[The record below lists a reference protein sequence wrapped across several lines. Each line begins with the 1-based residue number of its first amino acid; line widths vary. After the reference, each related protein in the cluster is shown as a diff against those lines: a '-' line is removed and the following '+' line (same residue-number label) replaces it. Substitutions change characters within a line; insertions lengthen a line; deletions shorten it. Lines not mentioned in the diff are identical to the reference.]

1 MFITFRLEPLE
12 VFRCLPLRPGV
23 LRRNRRLTLQARLLL
38 LHHQVAAA
46 FKSRHHHQQQ
56 HLWMWWMEKL
66 WWLTPPRDHQPL
78 QMGLLAVT
86 IAITSAP
93 RHLWWTLTTT
103 TTPTITTHRTWP
115 WVLTNIQTLPGW
127 GWPSPETRHIHGE
140 LVNRVI
146 PREVVTSVVANTF
159 SVAGAWHSLN
169 IAQWAHFAMLP
180 AMQLHPWMGSRDWIT
195 QRLGNQLW
203 QGPIHQLASR
213 LPLCRPW
220 VRFRV
225 ERHFEQPPTAQRRW
239 AEALLPLLYVI
250 PRGYS
255 RPLSLH
261 PPNLQAKVCLL
272 QLSPI
277 NDFAS
282 NEVLMTCYWT
292 KIWSNILGQTWH

>member
-66 WWLTPPRDHQPL
+66 WWLTPPRDHQLL

-103 TTPTITTHRTWP
+103 TTTITTHKTWP

-127 GWPSPETRHIHGE
+127 GWPSPETGHIHGE

-146 PREVVTSVVANTF
+146 PREVVTSVVANIF

-180 AMQLHPWMGSRDWIT
+180 AMQLHPWMGSGDWIT

-239 AEALLPLLYVI
+239 AEVLLPLLYVI

-292 KIWSNILGQTWH
+292 KIWSNILGQTGH